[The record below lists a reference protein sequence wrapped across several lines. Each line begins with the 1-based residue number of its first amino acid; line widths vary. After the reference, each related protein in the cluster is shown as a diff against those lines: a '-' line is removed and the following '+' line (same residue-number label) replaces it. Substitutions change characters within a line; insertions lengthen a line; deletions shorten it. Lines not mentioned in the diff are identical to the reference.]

1 MIDETSLSARVD
13 ELIAAMTPAEKAGQL
28 TQYFYF
34 GRAVETI
41 DVPDVEGVPANPS
54 AAVEAALGS
63 STPRAPMFRPNPART
78 SVGECQLVTT
88 ALRVTESTFANTV
101 GQAGGSVVVDR
112 RLARQVPVSRE
123 FAAAGFGQGATMTI
137 G

>member
-41 DVPDVEGVPANPS
+41 DLPDVEGVPANPS
-54 AAVEAALGS
+54 SAVEAALGRGESAHCCS
-63 STPRAPMFRPNPART
+63 SLIRPRRT
-78 SVGECQLVTT
+78 
-88 ALRVTESTFANTV
+88 
-101 GQAGGSVVVDR
+101 GS
-112 RLARQVPVSRE
+112 S
-123 FAAAGFGQGATMTI
+123 G
-137 G
+137 